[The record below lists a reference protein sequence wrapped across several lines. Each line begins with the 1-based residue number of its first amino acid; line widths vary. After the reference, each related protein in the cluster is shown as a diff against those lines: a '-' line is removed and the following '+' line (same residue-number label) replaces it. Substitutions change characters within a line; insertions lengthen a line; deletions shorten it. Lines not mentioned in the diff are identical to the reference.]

1 MIKTK
6 ITLPQLESFLLKSA
20 DILRGKM
27 DASEFKE
34 FIFGMLFIK
43 RMSDEFDFERE
54 KIKKSYAHLPKELAG
69 LQLED
74 KDNYKDTFFVP
85 KRARWNEE
93 FVNDNDEL
101 RPAIKDLKIN
111 IGDELN
117 KVIASLEDENEA
129 LDGVLKGNINFK
141 VGKGKKGQ
149 SVVKD
154 ATWKELIDHF
164 NNFPVLVNE
173 NFEFPDL
180 LGAAYEYLI
189 KFFADSAGK
198 KGGEFYTPSEVVR
211 LVVNIVKPKENES
224 VYDPTVGSGGM
235 LIQSSAYLEEQGQ
248 DTKKLTLYGQE
259 NEPTT
264 WAICTLNMILHNIK
278 SAHIEQGDTITTP
291 EHKNEDGTLKTFDKI
306 LANPPFSQNYNAS
319 EVEFPSRFGYGW
331 APETGKKADLMFL
344 QHMIAS
350 LKDVMATVMP
360 HGVLFR
366 GGKEKIIR
374 EGIIKDNLV
383 EAIIGLPMGLFYGT
397 GIPACIIVIN
407 KNKPDSLRDKIL
419 FINADREYAE
429 GKNQNK
435 LRPEDL
441 EKITYIYDT
450 KQEIDKYSKIVDVYI
465 SDDKSEEENKKTIE
479 GNDFSLNIRRYV
491 DNTPEP
497 QNEDAKAHIN
507 GGVPKVEIEAF
518 KIQDDKFNFDSSSL
532 FIGSGNYLK
541 FKYKNKEDIKPFIEN
556 NSTVIAK
563 IELMNSEVKEWW
575 SKSQDDFSTL
585 ENNNILPKVR
595 EELITTLK
603 TKMLSHKLLD
613 EFQIAGIF
621 VNWWQTIKYDLKTVI
636 YDGWSVS
643 LIPDE
648 MVISRFFQDE
658 QDSIYELESDISQ
671 KETLIGEAVEAVEY
685 EVEEDEEKTK
695 KLITDYLKIQIKDLK
710 GDSNPTAIKEKE
722 KFQKELKTITDLEK
736 ELKELKKTLQEKA
749 KELIF
754 KVKIKKY
761 GIDEELQEYP
771 PMLESAKTLLK
782 ELEEKKKSLDIKKE
796 KDAVQKKITPLKKDI
811 VVLEYKINN
820 AKKFLEDMGGVI
832 TKAEAK
838 ELILEKLQNII
849 FDELNRYLNS
859 EKRVLISNYEEL
871 FDKYKVSLRDLQN
884 IQKDSLGE
892 LDGYL
897 QGLGYIND

>member
-54 KIKKSYAHLPKELAG
+54 KIKKSYAHLPKELAQ

-93 FVNDNDEL
+93 FINENGET

-154 ATWKELIDHF
+154 TTWKELIDHF

-291 EHKNEDGTLKTFDKI
+291 EHKDENGGLKTFDKI

-319 EVEFPSRFGYGW
+319 EVEFPARFGYGW

-350 LKDVMATVMP
+350 LNDVMATVMP

-374 EGIIKDNLV
+374 EGIIKDNLI

-450 KQEIDKYSKIVDVYI
+450 KQEIEKYSKIIDVYE
-465 SDDKSEEENKKTIE
+465 SDDKSEEENKRTIE

-497 QNEDAKAHIN
+497 QNEDAKAHIS

-518 KIQDDKFNFDSSSL
+518 KVQDDKFDFDSSSL
-532 FIGSGNYLK
+532 FTGSGDYLLFNYET
-541 FKYKNKEDIKPFIEN
+541 KEEIKPFMEDN
-556 NSTVIAK
+556 KSVVSK
-563 IELMNSEVKEWW
+563 ITLMQNEVKEWW
-575 SKSQDDFSTL
+575 NKARDDFSTL
-585 ENNNILPKVR
+585 ENNNILPTVR

-603 TKMLSHKLLD
+603 TKMLKHKLLD
-613 EFQIAGIF
+613 EFQVAGIF
-621 VNWWQTIKYDLKTVI
+621 VNWWQNIKYDLKTI
-636 YDGWSVS
+636 IHDGWSVS

-658 QDSIYELESDISQ
+658 QDSIYEIESSISE
-671 KETLIGEAVEAVEY
+671 KEIAINEAVEAVEY

-695 KLITDYLKIQIKDLK
+695 KIVTDYLKTQIKDLK
-710 GDSNPTAIKEKE
+710 DDTNPTAIKEKE
-722 KFQKELKTITDLEK
+722 KFEKELKTITDLEK
-736 ELKELKKTLQEKA
+736 VLKELKKSLVEKQ
-749 KELIF
+749 KELTF

-771 PMLESAKTLLK
+771 PLLESAKKSLQ
-782 ELEEKKKSLDIKKE
+782 ELEETKASLDTKKE
-796 KDAVQKKITPLKKDI
+796 RDIIAKKITPLKKDI

-832 TKAEAK
+832 TKEEAK
-838 ELILEKLQNII
+838 ELILEKLHNLI

-884 IQKDSLGE
+884 IQKNSLNE

-897 QGLGYIND
+897 QELGVY

>member
-54 KIKKSYAHLPKELAG
+54 KIKKSYAHLPKELAES
-69 LQLED
+69 QLED

-248 DTKKLTLYGQE
+248 NTKKLTLYGQE

-319 EVEFPSRFGYGW
+319 EVEFPARFGYGW

-350 LKDVMATVMP
+350 LNDVMATVMP

-441 EKITYIYDT
+441 EKITYIYDI
-450 KQEIDKYSKIVDVYI
+450 KQEIDKYSKIVDVYM
-465 SDDKSEEENKKTIE
+465 SDDNSEEENKKTVE

-507 GGVPKVEIEAF
+507 GGVPKVEIEEF
-518 KIQDDKFNFDSSSL
+518 KVQDDKFNFDSSSL
-532 FIGSGNYLK
+532 FVGSGEYLK
-541 FKYKNKEDIKPFIEN
+541 FNYENKEEIKPFIEN
-556 NSTVIAK
+556 NPSVIAK

-575 SKSQDDFSTL
+575 SKARDEFSTL

-603 TKMLSHKLLD
+603 TKMLTHKLLD

-658 QDSIYELESDISQ
+658 QDNIYELESDISQ

-695 KLITDYLKIQIKDLK
+695 KLITDYLKTQIKDLK
-710 GDSNPTAIKEKE
+710 GDNNPTAIKEKE
-722 KFQKELKTITDLEK
+722 KFEKELKTITDLEK
-736 ELKELKKTLQEKA
+736 ELKELKKTLQEKE
-749 KELIF
+749 KELVF

-771 PMLESAKTLLK
+771 PMLESAKTLLE
-782 ELEEKKKSLDIKKE
+782 ELEEKKKALDIKKE

-811 VVLEYKINN
+811 VVLEYKISN
-820 AKKFLEDMGGVI
+820 AKEFLEDMGGVI
-832 TKAEAK
+832 TKEEAK
-838 ELILEKLQNII
+838 ELILEKLQNLI

-871 FDKYKVSLRDLQN
+871 FDKYKVSLRDLHG
-884 IQKDSLGE
+884 IQKDSLDE
-892 LDGYL
+892 LDEYL
-897 QGLGYIND
+897 KELGYIND

>member
-54 KIKKSYAHLPKELAG
+54 KIKKSYAHLPKELAE

-93 FVNDNDEL
+93 FINENGET

-154 ATWKELIDHF
+154 TTWKELIDHF

-291 EHKNEDGTLKTFDKI
+291 EHKDENGGLKTFDKI

-319 EVEFPSRFGYGW
+319 EVEFPARFGYGW

-350 LKDVMATVMP
+350 LNDVMATVMP

-374 EGIIKDNLV
+374 EGIIKDNLI

-450 KQEIDKYSKIVDVYI
+450 KQEIKKYSKIIDVYE
-465 SDDKSEEENKKTIE
+465 SDDKSEEENKRTIE

-497 QNEDAKAHIN
+497 QNEDAKAHIS

-518 KIQDDKFNFDSSSL
+518 KVQDDKFDFDSSSL
-532 FIGSGNYLK
+532 FTGSGDYLLFNYET
-541 FKYKNKEDIKPFIEN
+541 KEEIKPFIEDN
-556 NSTVIAK
+556 KSVVSK
-563 IELMNSEVKEWW
+563 ITLMQNEVKEWW
-575 SKSQDDFSTL
+575 NKARDDFSTL
-585 ENNNILPKVR
+585 ENNNILPTVR

-603 TKMLSHKLLD
+603 TKMLKHKLLD
-613 EFQIAGIF
+613 EFQVAGIF
-621 VNWWQTIKYDLKTVI
+621 VNWWQNIKYDLKTI
-636 YDGWSVS
+636 IHDGWSVS

-658 QDSIYELESDISQ
+658 QDGIYEIESNISE
-671 KETLIGEAVEAVEY
+671 KEIAISEAVEAVEY

-695 KLITDYLKIQIKDLK
+695 KIVTDYLKTQIKDLK
-710 GDSNPTAIKEKE
+710 DDTNQTAIKEKE
-722 KFQKELKTITDLEK
+722 KFEKELKTITDLEK
-736 ELKELKKTLQEKA
+736 VLKELKKSLVEKQ
-749 KELIF
+749 KELTF

-761 GIDEELQEYP
+761 GIGEELQEYP
-771 PMLESAKTLLK
+771 PLLESAKKSLQ
-782 ELEEKKKSLDIKKE
+782 ELEETKASLDTKKE
-796 KDAVQKKITPLKKDI
+796 KDVIAKKITPLKKDI

-820 AKKFLEDMGGVI
+820 AKKFLEGMGGVI
-832 TKAEAK
+832 TKEEAK
-838 ELILEKLQNII
+838 ELILEKLHNLI

-884 IQKDSLGE
+884 IQKNSLNE

-897 QGLGYIND
+897 KELGYIND

>member
-54 KIKKSYAHLPKELAG
+54 KIKKSYAHLPKELAE

-93 FVNDNDEL
+93 FINENGEL
-101 RPAIKDLKIN
+101 RPAIKDLKTN

-154 ATWKELIDHF
+154 TTWKELIDHF

-319 EVEFPSRFGYGW
+319 EVEFPARFGYGW

-350 LKDVMATVMP
+350 LNDVMATVMP

-450 KQEIDKYSKIVDVYI
+450 KQELDKYSKIVDVYM
-465 SDDKSEEENKKTIE
+465 SDDNSEEENKKTVE

-518 KIQDDKFNFDSSSL
+518 KTQDDKFNFDSSSL
-532 FIGSGNYLK
+532 FVGSGEYLK
-541 FKYKNKEDIKPFIEN
+541 FNYDNKEKIKPFIEDN
-556 NSTVIAK
+556 ASVIAK

-575 SKSQDDFSTL
+575 GKARDDFSTL

-603 TKMLSHKLLD
+603 TKMLSHNLLD

-648 MVISRFFQDE
+648 MVISRFFQEE
-658 QDSIYELESDISQ
+658 QDGIYELESDISQ
-671 KETLIGEAVEAVEY
+671 KETLIAEAVEAVEY

-695 KLITDYLKIQIKDLK
+695 KLITDYLKTQIKDLK
-710 GDSNPTAIKEKE
+710 DDSNPTAVKEKE
-722 KFQKELKTITDLEK
+722 KFEQELKIITDLEK
-736 ELKELKKTLQEKA
+736 ELKELKKTLQEKEKDLA
-749 KELIF
+749 F

-771 PMLESAKTLLK
+771 PMLESAKTLLE
-782 ELEEKKKSLDIKKE
+782 ELEEKKKALDIKKE

-811 VVLEYKINN
+811 VVIEYKISN

-838 ELILEKLQNII
+838 ELILEKLQNLI

-871 FDKYKVSLRDLQN
+871 FDRYKVSLRDLQN
-884 IQKDSLGE
+884 IQKNSLDE
-892 LDGYL
+892 LDEYLKELGYL
-897 QGLGYIND
+897 ND

>member
-54 KIKKSYAHLPKELAG
+54 KIKKSYAHLPKELAE

-93 FVNDNDEL
+93 FINENGET

-154 ATWKELIDHF
+154 TTWKELIDHF

-291 EHKNEDGTLKTFDKI
+291 EHKDENGGLKTFDKI

-319 EVEFPSRFGYGW
+319 EVEFPARFGYGW

-350 LKDVMATVMP
+350 LNDVMATVMP

-374 EGIIKDNLV
+374 EGIIKDNLI

-450 KQEIDKYSKIVDVYI
+450 KQEIEKYSKIIDVYE
-465 SDDKSEEENKKTIE
+465 SDDKSEEENKRTIE

-497 QNEDAKAHIN
+497 QNEDAKAHIS

-518 KIQDDKFNFDSSSL
+518 KVQDDKFDFDSSSL
-532 FIGSGNYLK
+532 FTGSGDYLLFNYET
-541 FKYKNKEDIKPFIEN
+541 KEEIKPFIEDN
-556 NSTVIAK
+556 KSVVSK
-563 IELMNSEVKEWW
+563 ITLMQNEVKEWW
-575 SKSQDDFSTL
+575 NKARDDFSTL
-585 ENNNILPKVR
+585 ENNNILPTVR

-603 TKMLSHKLLD
+603 TKMLKHKLLD
-613 EFQIAGIF
+613 EFQVAGIF
-621 VNWWQTIKYDLKTVI
+621 VNWWQNIKYDLKTI
-636 YDGWSVS
+636 IHDGWSVS

-658 QDSIYELESDISQ
+658 QDGIYEIESSISE
-671 KETLIGEAVEAVEY
+671 KEIAISEAVEAVEY

-695 KLITDYLKIQIKDLK
+695 KIVTDYLKTQIKDLK
-710 GDSNPTAIKEKE
+710 DDTNPTAIKEKE
-722 KFQKELKTITDLEK
+722 KFEKELKTITDLEK
-736 ELKELKKTLQEKA
+736 VLKELKKSLVEKQ
-749 KELIF
+749 KELTF

-771 PMLESAKTLLK
+771 PLLESAKKYLQ
-782 ELEEKKKSLDIKKE
+782 ELEKTKASLDTKKE
-796 KDAVQKKITPLKKDI
+796 KDVIAKKITPLKKDI

-820 AKKFLEDMGGVI
+820 AKKFLEGMGGVI
-832 TKAEAK
+832 TKEEAK
-838 ELILEKLQNII
+838 ELILEKLHNLI

-884 IQKDSLGE
+884 IQKNSLNE

-897 QGLGYIND
+897 KELGYIND

>member
-54 KIKKSYAHLPKELAG
+54 KIKKSYAHLPKELAE

-74 KDNYKDTFFVP
+74 KDNYNDTFFVP

-93 FVNDNDEL
+93 FINENGET

-154 ATWKELIDHF
+154 TTWKELIDHF

-264 WAICTLNMILHNIK
+264 WSICTLNMILHNIK

-291 EHKNEDGTLKTFDKI
+291 EHKDENGGLKTFDKI

-319 EVEFPSRFGYGW
+319 EVEFPARFGYGW

-350 LKDVMATVMP
+350 LNDVMATVMP

-374 EGIIKDNLV
+374 EGIIKDNLI

-450 KQEIDKYSKIVDVYI
+450 KQEIEKYSKIIDVYE
-465 SDDKSEEENKKTIE
+465 SDDKSEEENKRTIE

-497 QNEDAKAHIN
+497 QNEDAKAHIS

-518 KIQDDKFNFDSSSL
+518 KVQDDKFDFDSSSL
-532 FIGSGNYLK
+532 FTGSGDYLLFNYET
-541 FKYKNKEDIKPFIEN
+541 KEEIKPFIEDN
-556 NSTVIAK
+556 KSVVSK
-563 IELMNSEVKEWW
+563 ITLMQNEVKEWW
-575 SKSQDDFSTL
+575 NKARDDFSTL
-585 ENNNILPKVR
+585 ENNNILPTVR

-603 TKMLSHKLLD
+603 TKMLKHKLLD
-613 EFQIAGIF
+613 EFQVAGIF
-621 VNWWQTIKYDLKTVI
+621 VNWWQNIKYDLKTI
-636 YDGWSVS
+636 IHDGWSVS

-658 QDSIYELESDISQ
+658 QDGIYEIESSISE
-671 KETLIGEAVEAVEY
+671 KEIAINEAVEAVEY
-685 EVEEDEEKTK
+685 EVEEDGEKTK
-695 KLITDYLKIQIKDLK
+695 KIVTDYLKTQIKDLK
-710 GDSNPTAIKEKE
+710 DDTNPTAIKEKE
-722 KFQKELKTITDLEK
+722 KFEKELKTITDLEK
-736 ELKELKKTLQEKA
+736 VLKELKKSLVEKQ
-749 KELIF
+749 KELTF

-771 PMLESAKTLLK
+771 PLLESVKKSLQ
-782 ELEEKKKSLDIKKE
+782 ELEETKASLDTKKE
-796 KDAVQKKITPLKKDI
+796 KDVIAKKITPLKKDI

-832 TKAEAK
+832 TKEEAK
-838 ELILEKLQNII
+838 ELILEKLHNLI

-884 IQKDSLGE
+884 IQENSLNE

-897 QGLGYIND
+897 KELGYLND

>member
-575 SKSQDDFSTL
+575 SKAQDDFSTL

>member
-1 MIKTK
+1 
-6 ITLPQLESFLLKSA
+6 
-20 DILRGKM
+20 M

-54 KIKKSYAHLPKELAG
+54 KIKKSYAHLPKELAE

-319 EVEFPSRFGYGW
+319 EVEFPARFGYGW

-350 LKDVMATVMP
+350 LNDVMATVMP

-450 KQEIDKYSKIVDVYI
+450 KQELDKYSKIIDVYM

-518 KIQDDKFNFDSSSL
+518 KIQDDKFDFDSSSL
-532 FIGSGNYLK
+532 FVGSGEYLK
-541 FKYKNKEDIKPFIEN
+541 FNYENKEEIKPFIEN
-556 NSTVIAK
+556 NPSVIAK

-575 SKSQDDFSTL
+575 AKARDDFSTL

-603 TKMLSHKLLD
+603 TKMLTHKLLD

-658 QDSIYELESDISQ
+658 QDAIYELESDISQ
-671 KETLIGEAVEAVEY
+671 KETLIAEAVEAVEY

-695 KLITDYLKIQIKDLK
+695 KLITDYLKD
-710 GDSNPTAIKEKE
+710 DTNPTAIKEKE
-722 KFQKELKTITDLEK
+722 KFENELKTITDLEK
-736 ELKELKKTLQEKA
+736 ELKELKKTLQEKE

-771 PMLESAKTLLK
+771 PMLESAKTLLA
-782 ELEEKKKSLDIKKE
+782 ELEEKKKILEIKKE

-820 AKKFLEDMGGVI
+820 AKEFLKDMGGVI
-832 TKAEAK
+832 TKEESK
-838 ELILEKLQNII
+838 ELILEKLQNLI

-859 EKRVLISNYEEL
+859 EKRVLVSNYEEL
-871 FDKYKVSLRDLQN
+871 FDKYKVSLRNLQN
-884 IQKDSLGE
+884 IQKNSLSE
-892 LDGYL
+892 LDKFLQELGYL
-897 QGLGYIND
+897 ND

>member
-43 RMSDEFDFERE
+43 RMSDEFDFEKAR
-54 KIKKSYAHLPKELAG
+54 IKKSYAHLPKELADI
-69 LQLED
+69 QLED

-93 FVNDNDEL
+93 FSNDNDEL

-154 ATWKELIDHF
+154 TTWKELIDHF
-164 NNFPVLVNE
+164 NDFPVLVNE

-235 LIQSSAYLEEQGQ
+235 LIQSSSYLEEQGQ

-291 EHKNEDGTLKTFDKI
+291 EHKNDDGGIKIFDKI

-319 EVEFPSRFGYGW
+319 EVEFPARFGYGW

-350 LKDVMATVMP
+350 LNDVMATVMP

-450 KQEIDKYSKIVDVYI
+450 KQEIEKYSKIIDVYES
-465 SDDKSEEENKKTIE
+465 SDNSEEENKRTVE

-518 KIQDDKFNFDSSSL
+518 KTQDDKFDFDSSSL
-532 FIGSGNYLK
+532 FMGSGEYLK
-541 FKYKNKEDIKPFIEN
+541 FNYTNKEEIKPFIEN
-556 NSTVIAK
+556 NSSVIAK

-575 SKSQDDFSTL
+575 SKARDDFSTL

-603 TKMLSHKLLD
+603 TKMLSHNLLD

-648 MVISRFFQDE
+648 MVISRFFQEE
-658 QDSIYELESDISQ
+658 QDAIYELESDMSQ
-671 KETLIGEAVEAVEY
+671 KETLIAEAVEAVEY
-685 EVEEDEEKTK
+685 EVEEDEEKSK
-695 KLITDYLKIQIKDLK
+695 KLIVDYLKTQIKDLK
-710 GDSNPTAIKEKE
+710 GDSNPTAIQEKE
-722 KFQKELKTITDLEK
+722 KFEKELKTITDLEK
-736 ELKELKKTLQEKA
+736 ELKELKKILQEKE

-771 PMLESAKTLLK
+771 PVLESARTFLT
-782 ELEEKKKSLDIKKE
+782 ELEEQKKSLATKKE
-796 KDAVQKKITPLKKDI
+796 KDAVQKKITALKKDI

-820 AKKFLEDMGGVI
+820 AKEFLKDMSGVI
-832 TKAEAK
+832 TKDEAK
-838 ELILEKLQNII
+838 ELILEKLQNLI

-859 EKRVLISNYEEL
+859 EKRVLISNYEKL

-884 IQKDSLGE
+884 IQKHSLSE

-897 QGLGYIND
+897 KELGYIQ

>member
-43 RMSDEFDFERE
+43 RMSDEFDFERK
-54 KIKKSYAHLPKELAG
+54 KIQKSYAHLPKELAE

-93 FVNDNDEL
+93 FVNENGEL
-101 RPAIKDLKIN
+101 RPAIKDLKTN

-154 ATWKELIDHF
+154 STWKELIDHF
-164 NNFPVLVNE
+164 NNFPSLVNE

-319 EVEFPSRFGYGW
+319 EVEFPARFGYGW

-350 LKDVMATVMP
+350 LNDVMATVMP

-450 KQEIDKYSKIVDVYI
+450 KQELDKYSKIIDVYM

-518 KIQDDKFNFDSSSL
+518 KVQDDKFDFDSSSL
-532 FIGSGNYLK
+532 FVGSGDYLK
-541 FKYKNKEDIKPFIEN
+541 FNYENKEEIKPFIEN
-556 NSTVIAK
+556 NPSVVAK
-563 IELMNSEVKEWW
+563 IEQMNSEVKEWW
-575 SKSQDDFSTL
+575 SKAKDDFSTL

-595 EELITTLK
+595 EKLITTLK
-603 TKMLSHKLLD
+603 TKMLTHKLLD

-648 MVISRFFQDE
+648 MVIGRFFQEE
-658 QDSIYELESDISQ
+658 QDAIYELESDISQ
-671 KETLIGEAVEAVEY
+671 KETLISEAVEAVEY

-695 KLITDYLKIQIKDLK
+695 KLITDYLKTQIKDLK
-710 GDSNPTAIKEKE
+710 DDTNPTAIKEKE
-722 KFQKELKTITDLEK
+722 RFEKELKTITDLEK
-736 ELKELKKTLQEKA
+736 ELKELKKTLQEKE

-771 PMLESAKTLLK
+771 PMLESAKTLLE
-782 ELEEKKKSLDIKKE
+782 ELEEKKKSLDVKKE

-820 AKKFLEDMGGVI
+820 AKEFLEDMGGVI
-832 TKAEAK
+832 TKEEAK
-838 ELILEKLQNII
+838 ELILEKLQNFI
-849 FDELNRYLNS
+849 FNELNRYLNS

-871 FDKYKVSLRDLQN
+871 FDKYKVSLRDLQS
-884 IQKDSLGE
+884 IQKRSLDE

-897 QGLGYIND
+897 KELGYIQ